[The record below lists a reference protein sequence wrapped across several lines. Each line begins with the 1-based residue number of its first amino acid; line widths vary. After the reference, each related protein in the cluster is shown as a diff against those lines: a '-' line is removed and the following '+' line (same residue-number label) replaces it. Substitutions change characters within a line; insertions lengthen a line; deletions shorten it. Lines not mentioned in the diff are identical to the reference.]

1 MEKLKVAVLFGGQSG
16 EHEVSR
22 VSATSII
29 NNIDR
34 DKYDVYMVGI
44 TKKGEWYLYNGD
56 IEKIATGE
64 WEKDAVPALIGP
76 STKYKGIVVFKEN
89 GYEFYPIDVVF
100 PVLHG
105 PNGEDGTVQGLLELL
120 EMPYVGPNV
129 LSSSLCMDKVF
140 SKRIFLEAGIPTPK
154 FTVVYRKELN
164 DSDNYEVI
172 RKKISKEIGYP
183 CFVKPANMGSSVG
196 ITKVHNEGELFD
208 ALKFAAK
215 YDRKIIVEE
224 GIDAREIECSVLGN
238 DNPEASVAGE
248 IVPAHEFYDYDAKYF
263 DEASK
268 LFIPAPIPDVKMEEI
283 RELAIKAYIAL
294 DARGMARV
302 DFLMDKNTGKVYLN
316 ELNTIPGFT
325 KISMYPKLWEASG
338 KPYSKLIDELIQ
350 LALSAHK
357 EKCTN
362 W

>member
-76 STKYKGIVVFKEN
+76 STKYKGILAFKDSR
-89 GYEFYPIDVVF
+89 YEFYPIDVVF

-120 EMPYVGPNV
+120 EMPYIGPNV

-172 RKKISKEIGYP
+172 RKKISEEIGYP

-196 ITKVHNEGELFD
+196 ITKVHNENELMD
-208 ALKFAAK
+208 ALKLASK
-215 YDRKIIVEE
+215 YDRKIIIEE

-238 DNPEASVAGE
+238 DNPEASIAGE

-283 RELAIKAYIAL
+283 RELAIKAYVAL
-294 DARGMARV
+294 DVRGMARV

-338 KPYSKLIDELIQ
+338 KPYSKLIDDLIQ
-350 LALSAHK
+350 LALSANK

>member
-1 MEKLKVAVLFGGQSG
+1 MDKLKVAVLFGGQSG

-34 DKYDVYMVGI
+34 EKYEVYMVGI
-44 TKKGEWYLYNGD
+44 TKRGQWYLYSGD
-56 IEKIATGE
+56 VDKIATGE
-64 WEKDAVPALIGP
+64 WEKEAVPALIGP
-76 STKYKGIVVFKEN
+76 STMYKGIIAFKDKS
-89 GYEFYPIDVVF
+89 YEFYPIDVVF

-105 PNGEDGTVQGLLELL
+105 PNGEDGTVQGLMELL

-140 SKRIFLEAGIPTPK
+140 SKRIFLESGIPTPK
-154 FTVVYRKELN
+154 FTVVYRKNLN
-164 DSDNYEVI
+164 DVDKHEKI
-172 RKKISKEIGYP
+172 RSEISEKIGYP

-196 ITKVHNEGELFD
+196 ISKVHNEGELID
-208 ALKFAAK
+208 ALKIAAK

-238 DNPEASVAGE
+238 DTPEASVAGE

-268 LFIPAPIPDVKMEEI
+268 LFIPAPIPDAKMEEI
-283 RELAIKAYIAL
+283 RELAIKAYTAL
-294 DARGMARV
+294 DVRGMARV

-325 KISMYPKLWEASG
+325 QISMYPKLWEASG
-338 KPYSKLIDELIQ
+338 KPYSELIDELIQ
-350 LALSAHK
+350 LALSVHN

>member
-1 MEKLKVAVLFGGQSG
+1 MDKLKVAVLFGGQSG

-29 NNIDR
+29 NNIDKE
-34 DKYDVYMVGI
+34 KYEVYMVGI
-44 TKKGEWYLYNGD
+44 TKNGQWYLYSGD
-56 IEKIATGE
+56 VDKIATGE
-64 WEKDAVPALIGP
+64 WEKEAVPALIGP
-76 STKYKGIVVFKEN
+76 STKYKGIIAFKD
-89 GYEFYPIDVVF
+89 GSYEFYPIDVVF

-140 SKRIFLEAGIPTPK
+140 SKRIFLESGIPTPK
-154 FTVVYRKELN
+154 FTVVYRKDVN
-164 DSDNYEVI
+164 DAEKYEYI
-172 RKKISKEIGYP
+172 KSEISEKIGYP

-196 ITKVHNEGELFD
+196 ITKVHNECELFD
-208 ALKFAAK
+208 ALKIAAK

-268 LFIPAPIPDVKMEEI
+268 LFIPAPIPDAKMEEI
-283 RELAIKAYIAL
+283 RDLAIKAYTAL
-294 DARGMARV
+294 DVRGMARV

-325 KISMYPKLWEASG
+325 QISMYPKLWEASG

-350 LALSAHK
+350 LALSAYN

>member
-1 MEKLKVAVLFGGQSG
+1 MDKLKVAVLFGGQSG

-34 DKYDVYMVGI
+34 EKYEVYMVGI
-44 TKKGEWYLYNGD
+44 TKKGQWYLYSGD
-56 IEKIATGE
+56 VDKIATGE
-64 WEKDAVPALIGP
+64 WEKEAVPALIGP
-76 STKYKGIVVFKEN
+76 STMYKGIIAFKD
-89 GYEFYPIDVVF
+89 GSYEFYPIDVVF

-140 SKRIFLEAGIPTPK
+140 SKRIFLESGIPTPK
-154 FTVVYRKELN
+154 FTVVYRKDLN
-164 DSDNYEVI
+164 DVDKHDKI
-172 RKKISKEIGYP
+172 RSEITQKIGYP

-196 ITKVHNEGELFD
+196 ITKVHNEGELID
-208 ALKFAAK
+208 ALKIAAK

-268 LFIPAPIPDVKMEEI
+268 LFIPAPIPDAKMEEI
-283 RELAIKAYIAL
+283 RDLAIKAYMAL
-294 DARGMARV
+294 DVRGMARV

-325 KISMYPKLWEASG
+325 QISMYPKLWEASG

-350 LALSAHK
+350 LALSAYN

>member
-76 STKYKGIVVFKEN
+76 STKYKGILAFK
-89 GYEFYPIDVVF
+89 GSRYEFYPIDVVF

-140 SKRIFLEAGIPTPK
+140 SKRIFLEAGIPTPN
-154 FTVVYRKELN
+154 FTVVYRNELKNAENQKEILK
-164 DSDNYEVI
+164 
-172 RKKISKEIGYP
+172 RISAEIGYP

-196 ITKVHNEGELFD
+196 ITKVHNENELVD
-208 ALKFAAK
+208 ALKLASK
-215 YDRKIIVEE
+215 YDRKIIIEE

-238 DNPEASVAGE
+238 DNPEASIAGE

-283 RELAIKAYIAL
+283 RELAIKAYVAL
-294 DARGMARV
+294 DVRGMARV

-338 KPYSKLIDELIQ
+338 KPYSKLIDDLIQ
-350 LALSAHK
+350 LALSANK

>member
-76 STKYKGIVVFKEN
+76 STKYKGILAFK
-89 GYEFYPIDVVF
+89 GSRYEFYPIDVVF

-154 FTVVYRKELN
+154 FTVVYRKELIN
-164 DSDNYEVI
+164 VDNYEEI
-172 RKKISKEIGYP
+172 RRRVSEIGYP

-196 ITKVHNEGELFD
+196 ITKVHNENELMD
-208 ALKFAAK
+208 ALKLASK
-215 YDRKIIVEE
+215 YDRKIIIEE

-238 DNPEASVAGE
+238 DNPEASIAGE

-294 DARGMARV
+294 DVRGMARV

-338 KPYSKLIDELIQ
+338 KPYSKLIDDLIQ
-350 LALSAHK
+350 LALSANK

>member
-1 MEKLKVAVLFGGQSG
+1 MDKLKVAVLFGGQSG

-34 DKYDVYMVGI
+34 EKYEVYMVGI
-44 TKKGEWYLYNGD
+44 TKKGQWYLYSGD
-56 IEKIATGE
+56 VDKIATGE
-64 WEKDAVPALIGP
+64 WEKEAVPALIGP
-76 STKYKGIVVFKEN
+76 STMYKGIIAFKD
-89 GYEFYPIDVVF
+89 GSYGFYPIDVVF

-140 SKRIFLEAGIPTPK
+140 SKRIFLESGIPTPK
-154 FTVVYRKELN
+154 FTVVYRKDLN
-164 DSDNYEVI
+164 DVDKHDKI
-172 RKKISKEIGYP
+172 RSEITQKIGYP

-196 ITKVHNEGELFD
+196 ITKVHNEGELID
-208 ALKFAAK
+208 ALKIAAK

-268 LFIPAPIPDVKMEEI
+268 LFIPAPIPDAKMEEI
-283 RELAIKAYIAL
+283 RDLAIKAYMAL
-294 DARGMARV
+294 DVRGMARV

-325 KISMYPKLWEASG
+325 QISMYPKLWEASG

-350 LALSAHK
+350 LALSAYN

>member
-1 MEKLKVAVLFGGQSG
+1 MDKLKVAVLFGGQSG

-34 DKYDVYMVGI
+34 EKYEVYMVGI
-44 TKKGEWYLYNGD
+44 TKKGQWYLYSGD
-56 IEKIATGE
+56 VDKIATGE
-64 WEKDAVPALIGP
+64 WEKEAVPALIGP
-76 STKYKGIVVFKEN
+76 STMYKGIIAFKD
-89 GYEFYPIDVVF
+89 GSYEFYSIDVVF

-140 SKRIFLEAGIPTPK
+140 SKRIFLESGIPTPK
-154 FTVVYRKELN
+154 FTVVYRKDLN
-164 DSDNYEVI
+164 DVDKHDKI
-172 RKKISKEIGYP
+172 RSEITQKIGYP

-196 ITKVHNEGELFD
+196 ITKVHNEGELID
-208 ALKFAAK
+208 ALKIAAK

-268 LFIPAPIPDVKMEEI
+268 LFIPAPIPDAKMEEI
-283 RELAIKAYIAL
+283 RDLAIKAYMAL
-294 DARGMARV
+294 DVRGMARV

-325 KISMYPKLWEASG
+325 QISMYPKLWEASG

-350 LALSAHK
+350 LALSAYN

>member
-1 MEKLKVAVLFGGQSG
+1 VYKRQVLFGGQSG

-34 DKYDVYMVGI
+34 EKYEVYMVGI
-44 TKKGEWYLYNGD
+44 TKRGQWYLYSGD
-56 IEKIATGE
+56 VDKIATGE
-64 WEKDAVPALIGP
+64 WEKEAVPALIGP
-76 STKYKGIVVFKEN
+76 STMYKGIIAFKDKS
-89 GYEFYPIDVVF
+89 YEFYPIDVVF

-105 PNGEDGTVQGLLELL
+105 PNGEDGTVQGLMELL

-140 SKRIFLEAGIPTPK
+140 SKRIFLESGIPTPK
-154 FTVVYRKELN
+154 FTVVYRKNLN
-164 DSDNYEVI
+164 DVDKHEKI
-172 RKKISKEIGYP
+172 RSEISEKIGYP

-196 ITKVHNEGELFD
+196 ISKVHNEGELID
-208 ALKFAAK
+208 ALKIAAK

-248 IVPAHEFYDYDAKYF
+248 IVPANEFYDYDAKYF

-268 LFIPAPIPDVKMEEI
+268 LFIPAPIPDAKMEEI
-283 RELAIKAYIAL
+283 RELAIKAYTAL
-294 DARGMARV
+294 DVRGMARV

-325 KISMYPKLWEASG
+325 QISMYPKLWEASG
-338 KPYSKLIDELIQ
+338 KPYSELIDELIQ
-350 LALSAHK
+350 LALSVHN